1 MVQRV
6 KMTTIEQTTATET
19 MEVVQVILHTQQTK
33 VRYSVT
39 ECVLCISSLP
49 RYFHHFFP
57 SNPIQHSSSTK
68 ILPIEFESKMDWI
81 SGYFFW
87 HFFHYYLLEGH
98 RSACFYLIESLSSGS
113 C

>member
-39 ECVLCISSLP
+39 ECVLCISTPVFQDTLII
-49 RYFHHFFP
+49 FFLQ
-57 SNPIQHSSSTK
+57 IQSSIDT
-68 ILPIEFESKMDWI
+68 
-81 SGYFFW
+81 
-87 HFFHYYLLEGH
+87 
-98 RSACFYLIESLSSGS
+98 
-113 C
+113 

>member
-57 SNPIQHSSSTK
+57 SNPIQHRSNVPKSFLSNSNPK
-68 ILPIEFESKMDWI
+68 WIDFWILFLA
-81 SGYFFW
+81 
-87 HFFHYYLLEGH
+87 LLSLLFTG
-98 RSACFYLIESLSSGS
+98 RSPKCLLLSD
-113 C
+113 

>member
-39 ECVLCISSLP
+39 ECVLCISTPVFQDTLII
-49 RYFHHFFP
+49 FFLQIQSSIAIAAEYQNP
-57 SNPIQHSSSTK
+57 SYRIRIQNGLDFWILFFGTSFIIIYWKVTK
-68 ILPIEFESKMDWI
+68 VLAFI
-81 SGYFFW
+81 
-87 HFFHYYLLEGH
+87 
-98 RSACFYLIESLSSGS
+98 
-113 C
+113 